1 MQPDGIKSV
10 PFKVKAAGS
19 ADGLDEGQFEGYASV
34 FGNVDSYGDI
44 VVKGAFA
51 KSLSEW
57 SEKGDPIPLL
67 WGHDFFDPFSNIGS
81 IDSAEEDE
89 HGLKVRGTFD
99 LENPK
104 AVQVYRLAK
113 GRRTTGM
120 SFAYDVRDAEQKDD
134 ALYLTDLHIYE
145 ASIVP
150 IGANA
155 LAGVEAVKSAAA
167 GLIESVKAGRV
178 LSAKNEATIKA
189 ARTSLAEGIDAL
201 DDVLSVLGQDDDQ
214 EKASGT
220 AEAKSGASDEEPSGA
235 KSSALDEEPKT
246 TPSARDLAAS
256 KFRIYATAYVADEE
270 S

>member
-1 MQPDGIKSV
+1 MEIDGIKSV
-10 PFKVKAAGS
+10 SFKVKAAG
-19 ADGLDEGQFEGYASV
+19 AQDGLNEGQFEGYASV

-44 VVKGAFA
+44 VQPGAFT
-51 KSLSEW
+51 KSLAEW

-81 IDSAEEDE
+81 IDSAEEDD

-99 LENPK
+99 LDNPK
-104 AVQVYRLAK
+104 AQQVYRLAK

-120 SFAYDVRDAEQKDD
+120 SFAYDVRDSEQKDGST
-134 ALYLTDLHIYE
+134 LLKDLHIYE

-150 IGANA
+150 IGANP
-155 LAGVEAVKSAAA
+155 LAGVEAVKSAAL

-201 DDVLSVLGQDDDQ
+201 DDVLSALGQDDDQ

-220 AEAKSGASDEEPSGA
+220 PEAKSGASDEEPPEA
-235 KSSALDEEPKT
+235 KSSVSDEEPKAS
-246 TPSARDLAAS
+246 PSVSTLAATFS
-256 KFRIYATAYVADEE
+256 YYATAYAVGKE